1 MRNSS
6 PSQPLKLSTSSP
18 SEPSTRTEFELASF
32 PIISA
37 PFNGADVFVRLRELN
52 AIQIRSCGDFSLIE
66 LFDGSTIKAVG
77 KMTVRQMMEFA
88 KYQNAIVRE
97 SLLEPTYAE
106 LMEWCEVDPTG
117 HAEQLES
124 VLETLKDTEAGKE
137 RDDLV
142 EQINAHRIWLNM
154 ILPQDFTGA
163 IMAYALGMD
172 KSDIKRLTWD
182 VLYRASILAKRG
194 HDNPHDHVDGYF
206 TPFNRIDIDTRAWLI
221 FEQERERAK
230 SGR

>member
-6 PSQPLKLSTSSP
+6 PSQPLQTSTSSP
-18 SEPSTRTEFELASF
+18 SEPSPRADFELASF

-52 AIQIRSCGDFSLIE
+52 SIQIRSCGDFSLIE
-66 LFDGSTIKAVG
+66 LFDGTTIKAVG

-117 HAEQLES
+117 HAEGLEAL
-124 VLETLKDTEAGKE
+124 LETLKDTEAGKD

-182 VLYRASILAKRG
+182 VLYRAAILAKRG
-194 HDNPHDHVDGYF
+194 HDNPHDHVDGQF
-206 TPFNRIDIDTRAWLI
+206 TPFNKIDIDTRAWMI
-221 FEQERERAK
+221 FEEERERAK

>member
-6 PSQPLKLSTSSP
+6 PSQPLKTSTSSP
-18 SEPSTRTEFELASF
+18 SERADFELASF

-117 HAEQLES
+117 HAEGLK
-124 VLETLKDTEAGKE
+124 VLLATLKDTEAGKE

-182 VLYRASILAKRG
+182 VLYRAAILAKRG

-206 TPFNRIDIDTRAWLI
+206 TPFNKIDIDTRAWMI

>member
-6 PSQPLKLSTSSP
+6 PSQPSGTSTSSP
-18 SEPSTRTEFELASF
+18 SERADFELASF

-124 VLETLKDTEAGKE
+124 VLKTLKDTEAGKE
-137 RDDLV
+137 RDALI

-182 VLYRASILAKRG
+182 VLYRAAILAKRG

-206 TPFNRIDIDTRAWLI
+206 TPFNKIDIDTRAWMI